1 VPVAGRPKSIQRCC
15 PQFHIETRK
24 RATFVSIESPLSG
37 SAPGLGEPL
46 DVTFSICVSSP
57 YFALSGLR
65 QAAPGEVSAGISA
78 EADPMGQAVSI
89 GIGEAGRHLAILGLC
104 GAAAVNPRAGRH
116 FYLARTAHLHWLAP
130 AGERSAPDAS
140 RLRGH
145 AHAKFTSL
153 RSAQADT
160 ELTDLHGRVL
170 AKAQLEYQ
178 VMTTAAFAR
187 LFARTDAKPRIPG
200 PPALAP
206 AASPHSRG
214 LPLTARRWD
223 RDVLTAELEV
233 SADMCAGHFDD
244 FPMLPVATTGCAMT
258 SLLDHVVRR
267 LTGNPA
273 ARWLTRTVDIAAER
287 FVPAGSTVTFT
298 VRPGRRSGTTHS
310 FHCEARTD
318 IDTIATASFIIII
331 EA

>member
-1 VPVAGRPKSIQRCC
+1 M
-15 PQFHIETRK
+15 
-24 RATFVSIESPLSG
+24 SIESLLSR

-46 DVTFSICVSSP
+46 DVTSSICVSPP

-89 GIGEAGRHLAILGLC
+89 GIAETGRHLAILGLC

-130 AGERSAPDAS
+130 AGERSVPDAS

-145 AHAKFTSL
+145 AHAKFTGP
-153 RSAQADT
+153 RSARADT
-160 ELTDLHGRVL
+160 ELTDQHGRVL
-170 AKAQLEYQ
+170 AKVQLEYQ

-187 LFARTDAKPRIPG
+187 VFASTAAGPGIPG
-200 PPALAP
+200 HLAPAP
-206 AASPHSRG
+206 AASPHSRA
-214 LPLTARRWD
+214 LPLTARWD

-244 FPMLPVATTGCAMT
+244 FPMLPVATTGSAMT
-258 SLLDHVVRR
+258 GLLDHVVRR

-273 ARWLTRTVDIAAER
+273 ARWLTRTADIAAER
-287 FVPAGSTVTFT
+287 FAPAGSTVTFT

-310 FHCEARTD
+310 FHCDARTGT
-318 IDTIATASFIIII
+318 DTIATASFTIIII
-331 EA
+331 GA